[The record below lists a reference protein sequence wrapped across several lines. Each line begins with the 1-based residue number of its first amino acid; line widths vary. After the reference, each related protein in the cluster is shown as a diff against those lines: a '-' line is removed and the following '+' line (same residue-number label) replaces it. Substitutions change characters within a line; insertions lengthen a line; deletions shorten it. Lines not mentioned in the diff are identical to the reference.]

1 MAEDTLGFESLR
13 EPAAS
18 VTIELDPETGGI
30 RIQRETA
37 LGTVTEHVDR

>member
-1 MAEDTLGFESLR
+1 MAAFENLR
-13 EPAAS
+13 EPTAS

-30 RIQRETA
+30 RIRRDTA